1 MYPELAGIQKTKIQI
16 SQEIQRKNGIL
27 ETLTKEKDRAQ
38 ADLASAIVRE
48 EKIQNSIKVLTAGE
62 NFSNLQEQFFKTEG
76 RRKSIHEVILHLEQ
90 QKEKTEQITTLKEQV
105 SAIVKQS
112 EERSKTLSIS
122 IAEQKRNQREVTL
135 LESNLLLLA
144 RIQTLEEDRN
154 ELLDGTPCPLC
165 GSLSHPYNQSTLP
178 TVSKEKNQLEIFQSE
193 LAVIT
198 KQITDSNQEDVVS
211 KERINY
217 LNKQIKDNE
226 IEIDNTQKVIE
237 QLLSDL
243 ELTPLSQASF
253 HQLEQELQN
262 TIEHKRDLEDALK
275 QYEKLIKELDREQ
288 NQIKEFTTITQTLE
302 KGLVSSHHALT
313 STKKDNE
320 NLTQQEVKIT
330 GELTL
335 LNNDLSTKLLPH
347 GSFEITEK
355 NLDSILLTLK
365 QRVNLWKEKK
375 DEEMQLSPELI
386 KVEIE
391 RSHKQT
397 FCTKEEKQLT
407 EQEKQCASSQ
417 NHFNELQHQRK
428 TLFGKKETKAEETLL
443 DQSVTEARDKHS
455 QSLVASGN
463 IEKEITAV
471 NTLQKHLTNET
482 NNRSEEITIQKKL
495 FNDAI
500 SQSIFATYD
509 DFSGALRTP
518 QQLKELQELQ
528 STLQQKETELTTLI
542 KEKSAHLRIEKEKQ
556 LSKAEE
562 IEIEKQLFDQEK
574 QLTTLQEVTITAK
587 EQLKRNT
594 QNKSKVSLQLVAVT
608 AQKKEISSW
617 NKLHMLIG
625 SADGKKFRNFAQ
637 GLTFEMMIHHANSH
651 LRKMNNRYIL
661 IRDKSLPLD
670 LNVIDTYQADE
681 VRSTKNLSGG
691 ESFLVSL
698 ALALGLS
705 RMASH
710 NVRVDSL
717 FLDEGFGT
725 LDENAL
731 ESALETLAQ
740 LREENKLIG
749 IISHVETLKER
760 IPLQIKVIPGSG
772 GNSTITGPGV
782 TREE

>member
-1 MYPELAGIQKTKIQI
+1 EAQLKDQILETDKKNKKNKAQISTLRIHLAWIQNIVKLEKEQNGYINQLEKLKNEKKEQHDTLSCLQPALVAKEIEPLHDALQHLNETQQKSIKEQDTLTKTNTTLEKSRQTTIAKTITAAKNLKESEKLKKSGFQTIRIVEKLDHKLLESKKFIKEQTNSLNKTQKTLKKEASILNTLETRLIQLKEDKANLDIFFKKNAKDENLVEEFRALEIIINRLIEMYPELAGIQKTKIQI

-27 ETLTKEKDRAQ
+27 ETLTKEKERAQ

-105 SAIVKQS
+105 SAIIKQS

-122 IAEQKRNQREVTL
+122 IAEQKRTQREVTL

-226 IEIDNTQKVIE
+226 IEIDKTQKVIE

-275 QYEKLIKELDREQ
+275 QYEKLIKELNREQ

-313 STKKDNE
+313 STEKDNE

-428 TLFGKKETKAEETLL
+428 TLFGKKETKEEETLL
-443 DQSVTEARDKHS
+443 DQSVTEARDNHS

-556 LSKAEE
+556 L
-562 IEIEKQLFDQEK
+562 
-574 QLTTLQEVTITAK
+574 
-587 EQLKRNT
+587 
-594 QNKSKVSLQLVAVT
+594 
-608 AQKKEISSW
+608 
-617 NKLHMLIG
+617 
-625 SADGKKFRNFAQ
+625 
-637 GLTFEMMIHHANSH
+637 
-651 LRKMNNRYIL
+651 
-661 IRDKSLPLD
+661 
-670 LNVIDTYQADE
+670 
-681 VRSTKNLSGG
+681 
-691 ESFLVSL
+691 
-698 ALALGLS
+698 
-705 RMASH
+705 
-710 NVRVDSL
+710 
-717 FLDEGFGT
+717 
-725 LDENAL
+725 
-731 ESALETLAQ
+731 
-740 LREENKLIG
+740 
-749 IISHVETLKER
+749 
-760 IPLQIKVIPGSG
+760 
-772 GNSTITGPGV
+772 
-782 TREE
+782 